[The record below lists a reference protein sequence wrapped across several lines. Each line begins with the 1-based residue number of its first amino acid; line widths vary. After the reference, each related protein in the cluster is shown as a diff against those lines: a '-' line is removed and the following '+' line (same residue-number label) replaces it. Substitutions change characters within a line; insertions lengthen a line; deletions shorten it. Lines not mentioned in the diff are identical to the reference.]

1 MRLPSV
7 TRVIPSDFTGVS
19 PAVLAAACKR
29 GSDVHSAA
37 ASWAR
42 GVFIPSS
49 LIAGD
54 RAGYFN
60 SFKEWFEQYVKTVWY
75 VEQEFIDPVY
85 QYVGHVDIVA
95 TLTDGRFCV
104 IDYKTPAAVSKPWRL
119 QLAAYKHLVELELK
133 KKEIPH
139 TEVNALSL
147 RLMHDGRPAKAVEY
161 SPELNDFPVFL
172 SCLNVHRFFYS

>member
-1 MRLPSV
+1 M
-7 TRVIPSDFTGVS
+7 TRAIPSDFTGVS
-19 PAVLAAACKR
+19 PAVLEAACKR
-29 GSDVHSAA
+29 GSDVHSAC

-54 RAGYFN
+54 RAGYFQ
-60 SFKEWFEQYVKTVWY
+60 SFKEWFEKYVDKVFY
-75 VEQEFIDPVY
+75 VEHEFIDPVY
-85 QYVGHVDIVA
+85 QYVGHIDIAA

-133 KKEIPH
+133 KKKIPF
-139 TEVNALSL
+139 EVHALSL

-161 SPELNDFPVFL
+161 KPELNDFPVFL
-172 SCLNVHRFFYS
+172 SCLNVHRFYYS